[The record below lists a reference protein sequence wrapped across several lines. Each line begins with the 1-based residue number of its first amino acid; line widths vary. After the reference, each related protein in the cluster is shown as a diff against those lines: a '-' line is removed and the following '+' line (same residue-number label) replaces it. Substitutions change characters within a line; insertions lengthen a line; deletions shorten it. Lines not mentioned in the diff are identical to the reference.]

1 MLLIEEHEQVF
12 IQSHVLIIICGSL
25 PFTSLCRSILY
36 SLIMVRRG
44 REGEGCRGIFTPL
57 KKNFSHLNI
66 FPQKSF
72 FPKFFSLKFFPLNFF
87 LLKYFFSHKLCFPL
101 HFFFKFFSKS
111 KFKFGQNQKR
121 FWPKTFSQQIIF
133 FPQKNF
139 FHSIFFQKCFFLKK
153 NHPPPQFP
161 SPQIFFP
168 QSFFL
173 LFNNKNFPQKF
184 FSFYVDFFQKCVFQK
199 GFFQQIFPPN
209 FFP

>member
-72 FPKFFSLKFFPLNFF
+72 FPKFFSLKFFPQNFF
-87 LLKYFFSHKLCFPL
+87 SLKYFFHINYVFL

-168 QSFFL
+168 QSFLTFQQ
-173 LFNNKNFPQKF
+173 QKF
-184 FSFYVDFFQKCVFQK
+184 SPKIFFFLC
-199 GFFQQIFPPN
+199 
-209 FFP
+209 